1 MAQSQK
7 KNNKDVCKWFLNNRC
22 TRGNNCRFS
31 HSIEHLEEAKEKKV
45 GTGKRLGKWKR
56 DGLQSRSRK
65 RDWELYNQGIK
76 PSYDLGDPKIAPKC
90 KCDLVCIKRKVG
102 KKKARNYGKI
112 YYNCPNWQDKKR
124 NCAFFKW
131 YENHDDMKESKL
143 NDSNK
148 TTSKSENYTN
158 VKKKLKTNDNSN
170 NASNNSE
177 LQVVDDSS
185 SSSSSSSS
193 DSSDYD

>member
-31 HSIEHLEEAKEKKV
+31 HSIEHVEEAKEKKV

-102 KKKARNYGKI
+102 KKKASAARG
-112 YYNCPNWQDKKR
+112 
-124 NCAFFKW
+124 
-131 YENHDDMKESKL
+131 
-143 NDSNK
+143 
-148 TTSKSENYTN
+148 
-158 VKKKLKTNDNSN
+158 
-170 NASNNSE
+170 
-177 LQVVDDSS
+177 
-185 SSSSSSSS
+185 
-193 DSSDYD
+193 